1 MSFTETTRTSWLT
14 RLKNALVGAVI
25 GIVLVVVAIW
35 ALVWNEGRS
44 IKAYRALTEGAGVV
58 VTVSADE
65 IAPLNEGKLIHI
77 TGKVT
82 PDGIPTDSEFGIS
95 ADGAVAIR
103 REVEMYQWVEKSESR
118 SETKLGGSEETVTT
132 YTYTK
137 EWKSGRENSGE
148 FRQPEGHENPDL
160 VVDDGSFAV
169 ESAKVGA
176 FAVSG
181 ENVAGLGKQTDLK
194 LTEEDA
200 ARAEQVL
207 SGTVQLDRGGFYVG
221 LNPAQPR
228 VGDLRIQYSRADLSE
243 ASFVAAQSDGWLKP
257 FTASNGRE
265 IFLSE
270 SGKAS
275 AAEMFD
281 AAQAENTMIMWLIRV
296 GGMIGLMVG
305 FSLFFSILGVI
316 ADVVPIAGSLV
327 RFGTGMIAF
336 VLTVLVGPLVIAIG
350 WFAYRP
356 LLSLGLLVVGGLI
369 AFGVVWFR
377 RRSVGRASPTAPST
391 AQ

>member
-1 MSFTETTRTSWLT
+1 MSFTETTRTSWLA
-14 RLKNALVGAVI
+14 RLKNALIGVVI
-25 GIVLVVVAIW
+25 GTVLVAAAIW

-44 IKAYRALTEGAGVV
+44 IKAYRALTEGAGLVIS
-58 VTVSADE
+58 VSADE
-65 IAPLNEGKLIHI
+65 IAPSNEGKLVHI
-77 TGKVT
+77 SGTVT
-82 PDGIPTDSEFGIS
+82 PDGIPADPEFGIS

-137 EWKSGRENSGE
+137 EWKSGREDSGD

-160 VVDDGSFAV
+160 PVGNQSFAV
-169 ESAKVGA
+169 DSAKVGA
-176 FAVSG
+176 FAVAG
-181 ENVAGLGKQTDLK
+181 ENVAGLGKETDLR

-200 ARAEQVL
+200 DRARQVL
-207 SGTVQLDRGGFYVG
+207 SGTIQLDRAGFYVG
-221 LNPAQPR
+221 SNPSQPQ
-228 VGDLRIQYSRADLSE
+228 VGDLRIRYSREDLSE
-243 ASFVAAQSDGWLKP
+243 ASFAAAQSGGWLKP

-265 IFLSE
+265 IFLSA
-270 SGKAS
+270 SGKVT

-281 AAQAENTMIMWLIRV
+281 AAQAENTMIMWLIRI
-296 GGMIGLMVG
+296 GGLIALFVG

-327 RFGTGMIAF
+327 HFGTGMIAL

-356 LLSLGLLVVGGLI
+356 LLSLGLLLVGGLV
-369 AFGVVWFR
+369 AFAVVWLR
-377 RRSVGRASPTAPST
+377 RRSAGRANPAAAPS
-391 AQ
+391 A

>member
-1 MSFTETTRTSWLT
+1 MSFTETTRTSWLA
-14 RLKNALVGAVI
+14 RLKNALIGVVI
-25 GIVLVVVAIW
+25 GTVLVAAAIW

-44 IKAYRALTEGAGVV
+44 IKAYRALTEGAGLVIS
-58 VTVSADE
+58 VSADE
-65 IAPLNEGKLIHI
+65 IAPSNEGKLVHI
-77 TGKVT
+77 SGTVT
-82 PDGIPTDSEFGIS
+82 PDGIPADPEFGIS

-137 EWKSGRENSGE
+137 EWKSGREDSGD

-160 VVDDGSFAV
+160 PVGNQSFAV
-169 ESAKVGA
+169 DSAKVGA
-176 FAVSG
+176 FAVAG
-181 ENVAGLGKQTDLK
+181 ENVAGLGKETDLR

-200 ARAEQVL
+200 DRARQVL
-207 SGTVQLDRGGFYVG
+207 SGTIQLDRAGFYVG
-221 LNPAQPR
+221 SNPSQPQ
-228 VGDLRIQYSRADLSE
+228 VGDLRIRYSREDLSE
-243 ASFVAAQSDGWLKP
+243 ASFAAAQSGGWLKP

-265 IFLSE
+265 IFLSA
-270 SGKAS
+270 SGKVT

-281 AAQAENTMIMWLIRV
+281 AAQAENTMIMWLIRI
-296 GGMIGLMVG
+296 GGLIALFVG

-327 RFGTGMIAF
+327 RFGTGMIAL

-356 LLSLGLLVVGGLI
+356 LLSLGLLLVGGLV
-369 AFGVVWFR
+369 AFAVVWLR
-377 RRSVGRASPTAPST
+377 RRSAGRANPAAAPS
-391 AQ
+391 A

>member
-65 IAPLNEGKLIHI
+65 IAPSNEGKLIHI

-82 PDGIPTDSEFGIS
+82 PDGIPTDPEFGIS

-103 REVEMYQWVEKSESR
+103 RDVEMYQWVEKSESR

-148 FRQPEGHENPDL
+148 FRQPEGHENPDMA
-160 VVDDGSFAV
+160 VEDGSFAV
-169 ESAKVGA
+169 DSAKIGA
-176 FAVSG
+176 FSVSG

-194 LTEEDA
+194 LTDEDA
-200 ARAEQVL
+200 ARAEQIL
-207 SGTVQLDRGGFYVG
+207 SGTVLLDRGGFYAGV
-221 LNPAQPR
+221 NPAQPR
-228 VGDLRIQYSRADLSE
+228 VGDLRIRYSRADLTE

-265 IFLSE
+265 ILLSE

-356 LLSLGLLVVGGLI
+356 LLSLGLLLVGGLI
-369 AFGVVWFR
+369 AFAVIWFR
-377 RRSVGRASPTAPST
+377 RRSVGRASPAAPSA

>member
-65 IAPLNEGKLIHI
+65 IALSNEGKLIHI

-82 PDGIPTDSEFGIS
+82 PDGIPADSEFGIS

-103 REVEMYQWVEKSESR
+103 RQVEMYQWVEESESR

-137 EWKSGRENSGE
+137 EWKSGREDSGD
-148 FRQPEGHENPDL
+148 FRQQQAHENPDL
-160 VVDDGSFAV
+160 PVGNQSFAV

-176 FAVSG
+176 FAVAG
-181 ENVAGLGKQTDLK
+181 DNVAGLGKETDLR

-200 ARAEQVL
+200 GRARQVL
-207 SGTVQLDRGGFYVG
+207 SGTIQLDRAGFYVG
-221 LNPAQPR
+221 SNPSQPQ
-228 VGDLRIQYSRADLSE
+228 VGDLRIRYSRADLSE

-281 AAQAENTMIMWLIRV
+281 AAQAENTMIMWLIRA

-327 RFGTGMIAF
+327 RFGTGMVAF

-356 LLSLGLLVVGGLI
+356 LLSLGLLVAGGLI
-369 AFGVVWFR
+369 AFAVVWFR
-377 RRSVGRASPTAPST
+377 RRSVGRASPAAPSA

>member
-65 IAPLNEGKLIHI
+65 ISPSNEGKLIHI

-82 PDGIPTDSEFGIS
+82 PDGIPTDPEFGIS

-103 REVEMYQWVEKSESR
+103 RDVEMYQWVEKSESR

-148 FRQPEGHENPDL
+148 FRQPEGHENPDMA
-160 VVDDGSFAV
+160 VEDGSFAV
-169 ESAKVGA
+169 DSAKVGA
-176 FAVSG
+176 FSVSG

-200 ARAEQVL
+200 ARAEQLL
-207 SGTVQLDRGGFYVG
+207 SGTVQLDRGGFYAGV
-221 LNPAQPR
+221 NPAQPR
-228 VGDLRIQYSRADLSE
+228 VGDLRIRYSRADLSE

-356 LLSLGLLVVGGLI
+356 LLSLGLLLVGGLI
-369 AFGVVWFR
+369 AFAVIWFR
-377 RRSVGRASPTAPST
+377 RRSVGRAGPAAPSA

>member
-1 MSFTETTRTSWLT
+1 MSFTETTRTSWLA
-14 RLKNALVGAVI
+14 RLKNALIGVVI
-25 GIVLVVVAIW
+25 GTVLVAAAIW
-35 ALVWNEGRS
+35 ALFWNEGRS
-44 IKAYRALTEGAGVV
+44 IKAYRALTEGAGLVIS
-58 VTVSADE
+58 VSADE
-65 IAPLNEGKLIHI
+65 IAPSNEGKLVHI
-77 TGKVT
+77 SGTVT
-82 PDGIPTDSEFGIS
+82 PDGIPADPEFGIS

-137 EWKSGRENSGE
+137 EWKSGREDSGD

-160 VVDDGSFAV
+160 PVGNQSFAID
-169 ESAKVGA
+169 SAKVGA
-176 FAVSG
+176 FAVAG
-181 ENVAGLGKQTDLK
+181 ENVAGLGKETDLR

-200 ARAEQVL
+200 DRARQVL
-207 SGTVQLDRGGFYVG
+207 SGTIQLDRAGFYVG
-221 LNPAQPR
+221 SNPSQPQ
-228 VGDLRIQYSRADLSE
+228 VGDLRIRYSREDLSE
-243 ASFVAAQSDGWLKP
+243 ASFVAAQSGGWLKP

-265 IFLSE
+265 IFLSV
-270 SGKAS
+270 SGKVT

-281 AAQAENTMIMWLIRV
+281 AAQAENTMIMWLIRI
-296 GGMIGLMVG
+296 GGLIALFVG

-327 RFGTGMIAF
+327 RFGTGMIAL

-356 LLSLGLLVVGGLI
+356 LLSLGLLLVGGLV
-369 AFGVVWFR
+369 AFAVVWLR
-377 RRSVGRASPTAPST
+377 RRSAGRANPAAAPS
-391 AQ
+391 A

>member
-1 MSFTETTRTSWLT
+1 MNFTETTRTSWLA

-58 VTVSADE
+58 VTVSAEE
-65 IAPLNEGKLIHI
+65 IAPSNEGKLIHI
-77 TGKVT
+77 TGKVM
-82 PDGIPTDSEFGIS
+82 PDGIPTDPEFGIS

-103 REVEMYQWVEKSESR
+103 RDVEMYQWVEKSESR

-148 FRQPEGHENPDL
+148 FRQPEGHENPDM
-160 VVDDGSFAV
+160 VVEDGSFAV
-169 ESAKVGA
+169 DSAKVGA
-176 FAVSG
+176 FSVSG

-194 LTEEDA
+194 LTKEDA

-207 SGTVQLDRGGFYVG
+207 SGTVQLDRGGFYAG
-221 LNPAQPR
+221 LNPTQPR
-228 VGDLRIQYSRADLSE
+228 VGDLRIRYSRADLAE
-243 ASFVAAQSDGWLKP
+243 ASFVAAQSDGRLKP

-265 IFLSE
+265 IFLSAA
-270 SGKAS
+270 GKSS

-305 FSLFFSILGVI
+305 FSLLFSILGVI
-316 ADVVPIAGSLV
+316 ADFVPVAGSLV

-356 LLSLGLLVVGGLI
+356 LLSIGLLLAGGLI
-369 AFGVVWFR
+369 AFAVVWLR
-377 RRSVGRASPTAPST
+377 RRAAGRPNTAPA

>member
-1 MSFTETTRTSWLT
+1 MSFTETTRTSWLA
-14 RLKNALVGAVI
+14 RLKNALIGVVI
-25 GIVLVVVAIW
+25 GTVLVAAAIW
-35 ALVWNEGRS
+35 ALFWNEGRS
-44 IKAYRALTEGAGVV
+44 IKAYRALTEGAGLVIS
-58 VTVSADE
+58 VSAGE
-65 IAPLNEGKLIHI
+65 IAPSNEGKLVHI
-77 TGKVT
+77 SGTVT
-82 PDGIPTDSEFGIS
+82 PEGIPADPEFGIS

-137 EWKSGRENSGE
+137 EWKSGREDSGD

-160 VVDDGSFAV
+160 PVGNQSFAV
-169 ESAKVGA
+169 DSAKVGA
-176 FAVSG
+176 FAVAG
-181 ENVAGLGKQTDLK
+181 ENVAGLGKETDLR

-200 ARAEQVL
+200 DRARQVL
-207 SGTVQLDRGGFYVG
+207 AGTIQLDRAGFYVG
-221 LNPAQPR
+221 SNPSQPQ
-228 VGDLRIQYSRADLSE
+228 VGDLRIRYSREDLSE
-243 ASFVAAQSDGWLKP
+243 ASFVAAQSGGWLKP

-265 IFLSE
+265 IFLSV
-270 SGKAS
+270 SGKVT

-281 AAQAENTMIMWLIRV
+281 AAQAENTMIMWLIRI
-296 GGMIGLMVG
+296 GGLIALFVG

-327 RFGTGMIAF
+327 RFGTGMIAL

-356 LLSLGLLVVGGLI
+356 LLSLGLLLVGGLV
-369 AFGVVWFR
+369 AFAVVWLR
-377 RRSVGRASPTAPST
+377 RRSAGRANPAAAPS
-391 AQ
+391 A

>member
-77 TGKVT
+77 IGKVT
-82 PDGIPTDSEFGIS
+82 PDGIPTDPEFGIS

-169 ESAKVGA
+169 DSAKVGA

-221 LNPAQPR
+221 LSPAQPR
-228 VGDLRIQYSRADLSE
+228 VGDLRIRYSRADLSE
-243 ASFVAAQSDGWLKP
+243 ASFVAAQSGGWLKP

-356 LLSLGLLVVGGLI
+356 LLSLGLLVGGGLI

-377 RRSVGRASPTAPST
+377 RRSVGRASPAPS
-391 AQ
+391 AVQ

>member
-1 MSFTETTRTSWLT
+1 MSFTETTRTSWLA
-14 RLKNALVGAVI
+14 RLKNALI
-25 GIVLVVVAIW
+25 GVLIGTVLVAAAIW
-35 ALVWNEGRS
+35 ALFWNEGRS
-44 IKAYRALTEGAGVV
+44 IKAYRALTEGAGLVIS
-58 VTVSADE
+58 VSADE
-65 IAPLNEGKLIHI
+65 IAPSNEGKLVHI
-77 TGKVT
+77 SGTVT
-82 PDGIPTDSEFGIS
+82 PDGIPADPEFGIS

-137 EWKSGRENSGE
+137 EWKSGREDSGD

-160 VVDDGSFAV
+160 PVGNQSFAV
-169 ESAKVGA
+169 DSAKVGA
-176 FAVSG
+176 FAVAG
-181 ENVAGLGKQTDLK
+181 ENVAGLGKETDLR

-200 ARAEQVL
+200 DRARQVL
-207 SGTVQLDRGGFYVG
+207 AGTIQLDRAGFYVG
-221 LNPAQPR
+221 SNPSQPQ
-228 VGDLRIQYSRADLSE
+228 VGDLRIRYSREDLSE
-243 ASFVAAQSDGWLKP
+243 ASFAAAQSGGWLKP

-265 IFLSE
+265 IFLSA
-270 SGKAS
+270 SGKVT

-281 AAQAENTMIMWLIRV
+281 AAQAENTMIMWLIRI
-296 GGMIGLMVG
+296 GGLIALFVG

-327 RFGTGMIAF
+327 RFGTGMIAL

-356 LLSLGLLVVGGLI
+356 LLSLGLLLVGGLV
-369 AFGVVWFR
+369 AFAVVWLR
-377 RRSVGRASPTAPST
+377 RRSAGGANPAAAPL
-391 AQ
+391 A

>member
-1 MSFTETTRTSWLT
+1 MSFTETTRTSWLA
-14 RLKNALVGAVI
+14 RLKNALIGAVI

-44 IKAYRALTEGAGVV
+44 IKAYRALTEGAGIVLS
-58 VTVSADE
+58 VSADE
-65 IAPLNEGKLIHI
+65 ITPSNEGKLIHLS
-77 TGKVT
+77 GRVT
-82 PDGIPTDSEFGIS
+82 PDGIPADPEFGIF
-95 ADGAVAIR
+95 ADGAVAVL

-118 SETKLGGSEETVTT
+118 SETKLGGSQETVTT

-137 EWKSGRENSGE
+137 EWKSGRENSGD
-148 FRQPEGHENPDL
+148 FRQSEGHENPDL
-160 VVDDGSFAV
+160 AVDNQSFAV

-181 ENVAGLGKQTDLK
+181 ERVTGLGTQTDLR
-194 LTEEDA
+194 LTEADV

-207 SGTVQLDRGGFYVG
+207 SGQVHLDRAGFYVG
-221 LNPAQPR
+221 MNPAQPR
-228 VGDLRIQYSRADLSE
+228 VGDLRVRYSRADLPE
-243 ASFVAAQSDGWLKP
+243 ASFVAAQNKGWLEP

-265 IFLSE
+265 IFLSAA
-270 SGKAS
+270 GKAS

-281 AAQAENTMIMWLIRV
+281 TAQAENTMIMWLIRL

-316 ADVVPIAGSLV
+316 ADVVPLAGSLV

-356 LLSLGLLVVGGLI
+356 LLSIGLLLAGGLI
-369 AFGVVWFR
+369 AFAVVWLR
-377 RRSVGRASPTAPST
+377 RRAAGRPNTAPSA